1 MSFVD
6 AQAGRVLD
14 ALDANGFADTTAV
27 AFWGDHGWNL
37 GEHGAF
43 CKQSNFETV
52 ARIPTMLRVPW
63 LLQSSA
69 GSARRQPS
77 RAIATADA
85 HAVDA
90 AAAGTTPTTPTRCK
104 ALVEAVDLFPTLL
117 DVAGL
122 DATALGKAHFEGDS
136 FAPVLRSAL
145 QGGGGACAHFKNATF
160 TQYPRCGAT
169 WRNIDEDDPCTQDDS
184 ATFAVMGYS
193 IFSADGWRYTR
204 WMHWTGGA
212 ESGRSMATAPR
223 QPLPPDPSFPV
234 RRRASRRVPRSLWC
248 HDAYPSGS
256 ELASSLMSTAAA
268 AAARSNLLLPA
279 LAGHW
284 KYAHSPPARC
294 SPQAT
299 HANPPP
305 SALLHYLEM
314 RSSSC
319 RRGSV
324 GVVRPRLR
332 SPSCDGWDVR

>member
-52 ARIPTMLRVPW
+52 ARIPMMLRVPW
-63 LLQSSA
+63 LLPSSA

-212 ESGRSMATAPR
+212 ESGAAVEWEQVTGEELYDHRNESGLSYFASELHNVANQSR
-223 QPLPPDPSFPV
+223 YAGV
-234 RRRASRRVPRSLWC
+234 RAELEAALKAGWRASR
-248 HDAYPSGS
+248 
-256 ELASSLMSTAAA
+256 
-268 AAARSNLLLPA
+268 PA
-279 LAGHW
+279 MVEEAW
-284 KYAHSPPARC
+284 A
-294 SPQAT
+294 
-299 HANPPP
+299 
-305 SALLHYLEM
+305 
-314 RSSSC
+314 
-319 RRGSV
+319 
-324 GVVRPRLR
+324 
-332 SPSCDGWDVR
+332 